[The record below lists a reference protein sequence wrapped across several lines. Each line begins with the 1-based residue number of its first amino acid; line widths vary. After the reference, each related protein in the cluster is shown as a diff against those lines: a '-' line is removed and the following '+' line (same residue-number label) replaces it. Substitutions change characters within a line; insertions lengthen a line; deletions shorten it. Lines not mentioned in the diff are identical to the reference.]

1 MLTIKQLE
9 AFYWLARLGTLSKA
23 AEKLHVT
30 QSAVTKRLQE
40 VQAAAT
46 QPLFEGEGRKNQLTP
61 LGRELEIECGKLLDQ
76 VQALDRQKTAGTLP
90 VRILRVGLTEV
101 IALTWFPDFLR
112 RMKQIYPGVIVQ
124 PEIDMSAV
132 LQERV
137 EEGRLDFSIL
147 PDVSDSATLVK
158 VSIGTVPFGWFAAPG
173 IFPPGAVRS
182 LQDLSTQ
189 PVIEQ
194 AENSIIT
201 VACSKLW
208 ERAGVRPERIY
219 GGNNVLALAGL
230 ISAGVGISCL
240 PIPLF
245 KSEIKSGSLVLIK
258 TSTPAPTVSY
268 SCCFLKHPNA
278 SLGYQIAEVAKECST
293 FVQAARRT
301 RPAPKASKSPLAKRH

>member
-30 QSAVTKRLQE
+30 QSAITKRLQE
-40 VQAAAT
+40 VQAAAAH
-46 QPLFEGEGRKNQLTP
+46 PLFEGEGRKNQLTP
-61 LGRELEIECGKLLDQ
+61 LGRELEAECGKLLEQ
-76 VQALDRQKTAGTLP
+76 IQSLDRQKSAGNPP

-112 RMKQIYPGVIVQ
+112 KMKRIYPDVIVQ
-124 PEIDMSAV
+124 PEIDMSAP

-137 EEGRLDFSIL
+137 EEGRLDFAIL

-158 VSIGTVPFGWFAAPG
+158 VRVGTVPFGWFAAPG
-173 IFPPGAVRS
+173 VFPPDAVRS
-182 LQDLSTQ
+182 LQDLSTH

-194 AENSIIT
+194 SENSIIT
-201 VACSKLW
+201 VACSRLW

-219 GGNNVLALAGL
+219 GGNNVFALAGL

-245 KSEIKSGSLVLIK
+245 KTEIKSGSLMLVK

-293 FVQAARRT
+293 FVQPTRRV
-301 RPAPKASKSPLAKRH
+301 RPARKSSK